1 MTPSAEH
8 DLSRDALAET
18 AGDLT
23 LQHHEGHDRSPGGMT
38 RRAFLTTGTAAGTGL
53 AAGACLWGAENAGAC
68 SAHLA
73 DVGDP
78 LIGRMGAVGSL
89 AYDGR
94 QPLNPLHFCQRV
106 QRQRIPQLA
115 PGSVLSTLDLEPRP
129 DAPRVPIVTLDS
141 RRSLLVEA
149 HWTALG

>member
-18 AGDLT
+18 AEDLT

-38 RRAFLTTGTAAGTGL
+38 RRAFLTTGAAAGTGL

-73 DVGDP
+73 DGDP
-78 LIGRMGAVGSL
+78 LIGRMGAVGS
-89 AYDGR
+89 
-94 QPLNPLHFCQRV
+94 V
-106 QRQRIPQLA
+106 QH
-115 PGSVLSTLDLEPRP
+115 EPRQKP
-129 DAPRVPIVTLDS
+129 
-141 RRSLLVEA
+141 
-149 HWTALG
+149 